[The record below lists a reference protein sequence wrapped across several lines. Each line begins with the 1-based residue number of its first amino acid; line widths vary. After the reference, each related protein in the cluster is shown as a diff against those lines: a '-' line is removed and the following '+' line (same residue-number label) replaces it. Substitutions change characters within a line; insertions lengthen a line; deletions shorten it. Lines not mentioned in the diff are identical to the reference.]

1 MTAHEDRGPILAPSA
16 VLQDRYR
23 ILRLHDQGGSATVYL
38 AERLGVE
45 EPVPLAVKE
54 LNPGVFGLAEFKNEV
69 NVLYS
74 LNHPNLPKV
83 YDFFEQDGKHYLVMD
98 FVQGIT
104 LKQRVLD
111 AGPFPVD
118 QALDIAVQVCGIL
131 RYLHERADRKIIHR
145 DLKPSNLML
154 TKSGQVK
161 LLDFGIARIP
171 DSKLPGNHLYAYTED
186 YAAPEQKANQKADER
201 SDIYSFGVTFHFLL
215 TGTTPAEAIEAPSSV
230 KLSRD
235 VRRILGRCL
244 KSNPAERYQSF
255 AELAR
260 DVQAYHEA
268 RHTRTTRVLWAVA
281 AGVGLVALF
290 VAGKMLF
297 RPLYPIVGPDR
308 VPAGESVAL
317 EVGLP
322 GSWSG
327 SLDSIVWQVA
337 DIQAGGAPKDVQKG
351 RYFTFRST
359 DLGAYQVQ
367 ASLELSGRRRPLSD
381 VKRIEV
387 YPVLDLPAELP
398 VHARLT
404 LRCPSITAAGGRT
417 YAWTWDVRGPV
428 VGGNVSA
435 APSKLQVTTGV
446 PVQRVDLGETGRY
459 VAGVAVTVRAPNGP
473 AVTLSA
479 ETKTVDVVD
488 QVVVDPLRVRN
499 ENPGFEKEYAGQPV
513 AWVVV
518 YPAYLAYDKTQGH
531 TGSRSLRFDAW
542 TGRPSSYAVQL
553 VPLPGGKSYRVTV
566 WVKGQGLSPGS
577 SVFTLEGRFRSSSD
591 ETYVLPDEVCAF
603 KPNAAS
609 LDWTQLMIY
618 FSIPA
623 GSPANLEI
631 YVRYSGPGTL
641 WLDDCAVEVLN

>member
-1 MTAHEDRGPILAPSA
+1 MAAPEDRGPILAPST
-16 VLQDRYR
+16 VLQNRYR
-23 ILRLHDQGGSATVYL
+23 ILRLHDQGGSAAVYL

-45 EPVPLAVKE
+45 EPVPMAVKE

-118 QALDIAVQVCGIL
+118 QALDIAVQVGDIL
-131 RYLHERADRKIIHR
+131 RYLHERVDRKIIHR

-161 LLDFGIARIP
+161 LLDFGIARVP
-171 DSKLPGNHLYAYTED
+171 ESQLPGNHLYAYTED

-201 SDIYSFGVTFHFLL
+201 SDVYSFGVTLHFLL
-215 TGTTPAEAIEAPSSV
+215 TGTTPAEAIEAASSV
-230 KLSRD
+230 KLSRE

-244 KSNPAERYQSF
+244 KSNPADRYQSF
-255 AELAR
+255 TELSR
-260 DVQAYHEA
+260 DLQAYREA
-268 RHTRTTRVLWAVA
+268 RHTRTTRVFWAVT

-290 VAGKMLF
+290 VAGKMLLH
-297 RPLYPIVGPDR
+297 PLYPIVGPER
-308 VPAGESVAL
+308 VAAGESVAL

-322 GSWSG
+322 GGWSG
-327 SLDSIVWQVA
+327 SLEGIVWQVA
-337 DIQAGGAPKDVQKG
+337 DIQAGGAPKDVQRG
-351 RYFTFRST
+351 RYFNFRAT

-367 ASLELSGRRRPLSD
+367 ASLETAGRRRPLSD

-398 VHARLT
+398 VHAPLT

-417 YAWTWDVRGPV
+417 YTWTWDVRGPV
-428 VGGNVSA
+428 VGDNVSA
-435 APSKLQVTTGV
+435 APSKLQVSTKT
-446 PVQRVDLGETGRY
+446 PVQRVALGETGRY
-459 VAGVAVTVRAPNGP
+459 VATVAVTVRTPNGP
-473 AVTLSA
+473 EVTLSA
-479 ETKTVDVVD
+479 AAKTVDIVD

-499 ENPGFEKEYAGQPV
+499 ENPGFEEEYGGQPV

-531 TGSRSLRFDAW
+531 TGSRSLRFDAR
-542 TGRPSSYAVQL
+542 TGTPPSYAVQL
-553 VPLPGGKSYRVTV
+553 VPLTGGKSYRVTV

-603 KPNAAS
+603 KPEVAS
-609 LDWTQLMIY
+609 LDWTQVMIY

-641 WLDDCAVEVLN
+641 WLDDCAVEALN